1 MKIAPFYDSMKEIIK
16 GEDLLNMEYLDILDE
31 YGNKTGKIKDR
42 KQIHI
47 DGDWH
52 RVAFIFVVNSKGE
65 IILQKRS
72 KEKETNPNKWT
83 ASASGYLSA
92 GDKEIEG
99 ALRELEE
106 EIGIKSNEEELKYL
120 FTVKEKY
127 KNEKENLNIN
137 HFSDVYL
144 LFKDI
149 KIEDLTLQKEE
160 VSEAKYISYKEFE
173 KIIKEENVV
182 RHDEI
187 YEGVLK
193 VLHEKFD

>member
-1 MKIAPFYDSMKEIIK
+1 
-16 GEDLLNMEYLDILDE
+16 MEYLDILDE

-83 ASASGYLSA
+83 ASASGHLSA

-193 VLHEKFD
+193 VLYEKFD